1 MGWTGSVAC
10 FGRTDRHTGLGLA
23 IWKERDH
30 LEDLEVGGKITCN
43 EYAFCA
49 ANSNNVLFL
58 NETGVP
64 SRLAQEQFDFVT
76 ERSYK

>member
-1 MGWTGSVAC
+1 M
-10 FGRTDRHTGLGLA
+10 
-23 IWKERDH
+23 
-30 LEDLEVGGKITCN
+30 TCN

-49 ANSNNVLFL
+49 ANMTNVLFL

-64 SRLAQEQFDFVT
+64 SRLAQQQFDFVT